1 MVDMIHFLESQTEE
15 EKKKKG
21 KKKSFSLMASNPFFK
36 YIVY

>member
-15 EKKKKG
+15 EKKKG